1 MSLPFLH
8 FSLQMYIYTYL
19 FFPFSL
25 PTSTQKSGEETYQM
39 RDVHPL
45 PTPADEPDELW
56 AARRAWLTAGGASK
70 PAGSERDV
78 GLARSRRSIAS
89 TGE

>member
-1 MSLPFLH
+1 
-8 FSLQMYIYTYL
+8 
-19 FFPFSL
+19 
-25 PTSTQKSGEETYQM
+25 M

-56 AARRAWLTAGGASK
+56 DSRRAWLTAGGASN
-70 PAGSERDV
+70 PAGSERDA